1 MKRFGILCDGGD
13 APGINAA
20 IRAISRASFER
31 EFEVLGFT
39 DGFEG
44 LIHNDVKIM
53 TKQAVSGILNEG
65 GSILGISRVNPFKD
79 PKYIGLIKENFKKNS
94 LTLLMLIGDRDT
106 VVIAKKLSDEGI
118 PSIIIPK
125 TIDNDVYGTDFSVGF
140 YSAVNTISNA
150 LDNLHA
156 TTSAHH
162 RLMIVETMGR
172 ETGWL
177 ALFGGL
183 AGGADYIVIPEVPYS
198 LENIARHVENR
209 KNEGKNFSIIIVSE
223 GTPLNEEIEKSLEK
237 DEFGHPVS
245 GKRRIGYYIAENLE
259 KMTNIKARTTV
270 LGYIQRGGV
279 PVVED
284 RILATRLGIMA
295 VEYAA
300 MGKFNGIVGIK
311 NSEVVFTPLEDSAYK
326 INIADTKYLEL
337 ARLFF

>member
-31 EFEVLGFT
+31 EYEVLGFN

-44 LIHNDVKIM
+44 FIHNEVEIFS
-53 TKQAVSGILNEG
+53 KQTVSGILTEG
-65 GSILGISRVNPFKD
+65 GSIIGISRVNPYSD
-79 PKYIGLIKENFKKNS
+79 PKHIELIKENFKKNS
-94 LTLLMLIGDRDT
+94 LTLLIIIGDRDS
-106 VVIAKKLSDEGI
+106 VAIAKKLSDDGI

-125 TIDNDVYGTDFSVGF
+125 TIDNDIYGTDFSIGF
-140 YSAVNTISNA
+140 NSAVTTITYA

-162 RLMIVETMGR
+162 RLMVVETMGR

-183 AGGADYIVIPEVPYS
+183 AGGADYIVIPEIPYS
-198 LENIARHVENR
+198 LESIARHIENR
-209 KNEGKNFSIIIVSE
+209 KKEGKNFSIIVVAE
-223 GTPLNEEIEKSLEK
+223 GTPLNKELESKIEK
-237 DEFGHPVS
+237 DEFGHPIS

-259 KMTNIKARTTV
+259 KMTNIKTRTTV
-270 LGYIQRGGV
+270 LGYIQRGGL
-279 PVVED
+279 PTVED
-284 RILATRLGIMA
+284 RVLATRFGIMA
-295 VEYAA
+295 VNYAS

-311 NSEVVFTPLEDSAYK
+311 NGEIVFSSLGDSAGK
-326 INIADTKYLEL
+326 IHGVDTKYFEL
-337 ARLFF
+337 AKLFF